1 MTQRKLEQAV
11 RHLPN
16 ATRDRA
22 LALVSRLFNPFET
35 WEWRAQRTNPVRG
48 VERVGE
54 EAKDRVLDSGEE
66 AALSASL
73 DRLERGTPRALPR
86 PGWQR

>member
-1 MTQRKLEQAV
+1 MTRRNLEEAV

-16 ATRDRA
+16 ATRNRA
-22 LALVSRLFNPFET
+22 LALVPRLFNPFET
-35 WEWRAQRTNPVRG
+35 WERRPQRTNPVPG
-48 VERVGE
+48 VERVRE

-66 AALSASL
+66 AAVSASL

-86 PGWQR
+86 PGW